1 MKSIIHRKRE
11 TCRLCGSKN
20 LHPFLSLGPIPL
32 ANAFLKSP
40 QEFDGEPVYPLDA
53 CFCADCTLVQ
63 LSDVIAPE
71 VLFRHY
77 HYVTGTSDSIA
88 AHNIEYAAAMVNRLA
103 LQDDELVVEIA
114 SNDGSLLK
122 CFKPYGVRVLGVEPA
137 TNIAAIARK
146 AGIETVNQ
154 FFNTARAS
162 MLLREYGSARAV
174 IGNNVLA
181 HVDDP
186 KDFLT
191 GCKHI
196 LAPDGLISIEVPY
209 LDDLLARLEYDTIY
223 HEHLSYFSVRA
234 LMRLCEQVGLVIAGI
249 ERVPVHGGSLRML
262 AGHREHFREHAAS
275 VLRVVEEESERGLDK
290 FARYEQFA
298 NAVAQHRNALCG
310 LLQSLRAQNKTMAGY
325 GAPAKGNTLLHYCG
339 IGTDLL
345 PYTVDK
351 SSLKVGQYTPG
362 MHIPVLP
369 VSTLLERQPDYVLI
383 LAWNLAAEIMAQQQT
398 YHDRG
403 GKFIIPLPA
412 PQIL

>member
-1 MKSIIHRKRE
+1 MVHHKRE
-11 TCRLCGSKN
+11 TCRLCHSRN
-20 LHPFLSLGPIPL
+20 LRSFLSLGPTPL

-40 QEFDGEPVYPLDA
+40 EEFDREPAYPLDV

-77 HYVTGTSDSIA
+77 NYVTGTSDAIA
-88 AHNIEYAAAMVNRLA
+88 AHNIEYAAAMASRLA
-103 LQDDELVVEIA
+103 LQSEDLVVEIA

-137 TNIAAIARK
+137 TNIAAIARE
-146 AGIETVNQ
+146 AGIATVNQ
-154 FFNTARAS
+154 FFNAALAP
-162 MLLREYGSARAV
+162 MLLREYGPARAV

-186 KDFLT
+186 QDFLA
-191 GCKHI
+191 GCKQI

-262 AGHREHFREHAAS
+262 AGHREYFSEHSSQAWLMVAEEAA
-275 VLRVVEEESERGLDK
+275 RDLDQ
-290 FARYEQFA
+290 FARYERFA
-298 NAVAQHRNALCG
+298 RDVAAHRRALCD
-310 LLQSLRAQNKTMAGY
+310 LMHSLRAYNKTVAGY
-325 GAPAKGNTLLHYCG
+325 GAPAKGNTLLNYCG

-351 SSLKVGQYTPG
+351 SSLKVGRYTPG
-362 MHIPVLP
+362 RHIPVLP

-383 LAWNLAAEIMAQQQT
+383 LAWNFAAEIMAQQQA
-398 YHDRG
+398 YHDRN